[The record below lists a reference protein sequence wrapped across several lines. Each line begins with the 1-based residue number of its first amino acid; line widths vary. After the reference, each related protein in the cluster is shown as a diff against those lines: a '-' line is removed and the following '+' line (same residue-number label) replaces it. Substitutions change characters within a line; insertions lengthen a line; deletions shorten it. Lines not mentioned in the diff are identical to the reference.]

1 MENKNNLDELLK
13 WGEDFFPHE
22 DEPDQYFED
31 YANTI

>member
-1 MENKNNLDELLK
+1 MINKIDELLE